1 MFYQIYCTVFCINE
15 KNTNTMCFVIA
26 FCINWTVSQDFRP
39 FFNKI
44 DSGHLFCTE
53 KYKLWLFV
61 RKIYKSSLFGTKI
74 YFLFQFILI
83 LNVINVSFLQKRC
96 KLLLFHFIFLLFCNC
111 KRRIRGRKKEYM
123 RQIGN
128 ERKKTKNKRKQLRW
142 RIKIH
147 WKKYCK

>member
-1 MFYQIYCTVFCINE
+1 MKRIQIQCVLSLL
-15 KNTNTMCFVIA
+15 FVLIGQ
-26 FCINWTVSQDFRP
+26 FHKIFDP

-61 RKIYKSSLFGTKI
+61 QKIYKSSLFGTKI

>member
-1 MFYQIYCTVFCINE
+1 MQYITVNNPQLFYQIYCTVFCINY
-15 KNTNTMCFVIA
+15 
-26 FCINWTVSQDFRP
+26 TVSQDFDP